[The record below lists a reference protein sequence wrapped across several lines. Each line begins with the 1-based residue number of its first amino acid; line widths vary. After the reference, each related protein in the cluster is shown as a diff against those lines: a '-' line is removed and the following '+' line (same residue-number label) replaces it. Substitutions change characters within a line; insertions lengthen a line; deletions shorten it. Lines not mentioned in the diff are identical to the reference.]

1 MMKSTS
7 AIGVKVSV
15 KRNAL
20 MRILI
25 NLQHLLNCFLSKRS
39 TPIKNSM

>member
-1 MMKSTS
+1 MKDTS

-20 MRILI
+20 MRIPI
-25 NLQHLLNCFLSKRS
+25 NPKHLLNYF
-39 TPIKNSM
+39 